1 MAEYGLYGAMV
12 RHSIPLPESILK
24 SAKDGIMDS
33 CAPWL
38 LGKSPHPPWGPA
50 PGARGVGSRGRD
62 RALGQE
68 CLVATAAWGERGP
81 RKLASQS
88 PLAGAFEGRLHPGLG
103 VCPSVPRTLILWVLS
118 LCEEGVAVA
127 PGDVSYSLA
136 RAGAVV
142 NEIAPLGGPEV
153 PLATILALPKGLLPP
168 KSPHLPVCLGF
179 GDLVSQRE
187 GGGSKCCAGEGT
199 DRIPGV
205 GARSPGTWPGG
216 ALCRAWWSAAASAPT
231 PRDARDIGVCSKAFC
246 SSLMLAS
253 LYLCRFFSSRWLSQA
268 LF

>member
-12 RHSIPLPESILK
+12 RHHSPAGVHILK

-33 CAPWL
+33 CASEL
-38 LGKSPHPPWGPA
+38 LVGALHPPWGPA
-50 PGARGVGSRGRD
+50 PGARGAGSRGRD

-68 CLVATAAWGERGP
+68 CPRAQQPGGESP

-88 PLAGAFEGRLHPGLG
+88 PWAGAFEGRLHPGLG
-103 VCPSVPRTLILWVLS
+103 VCLSVPRTLILWVLS
-118 LCEEGVAVA
+118 LCEEGVAIA

-142 NEIAPLGGPEV
+142 NEIAPLVGPRG
-153 PLATILALPKGLLPP
+153 PLPSFWLCLCDFFPP

-187 GGGSKCCAGEGT
+187 GGEASAVLVK
-199 DRIPGV
+199 DRQG
-205 GARSPGTWPGG
+205 SPGWGPGAQG
-216 ALCRAWWSAAASAPT
+216 HGLEEPLPGLVVRRSLCPHPGTHVTLVCVVRLSACP
-231 PRDARDIGVCSKAFC
+231 
-246 SSLMLAS
+246 
-253 LYLCRFFSSRWLSQA
+253 
-268 LF
+268 